1 MIERLFISPGHN
13 YFGHHGKPAD
23 QHPLV
28 EVAEI
33 ECVARRGIRGDR
45 FLDYKDN
52 YQGQITFFAWE
63 VYEDLCRQFG
73 VKEESPGVLRRNAV
87 TRGLNL
93 KALIGQEFK
102 LQGVTFAGVA
112 ECKPC
117 YWMNQA
123 FAPGAEA
130 AMQGRGG
137 LRARILTS
145 GWLAAGVESAGKN
158 LAISVERQRAM
169 IEVDGK
175 PLHPDVTL
183 GRTYRDWSS

>member
-23 QHPLV
+23 QHALI

-33 ECVARRGIRGDR
+33 ECVAGRGIRGDR
-45 FLDYKDN
+45 SFDYKDN

-63 VYEDLCRQFG
+63 VYVDLCRQFS
-73 VKEESPGVLRRNAV
+73 VKEESPGVFRRNAV

-93 KALIGQEFK
+93 NALIGQEFE
-102 LQGVTFAGVA
+102 LQGVAFAGTA

-123 FAPGAEA
+123 FASGAEA

-145 GWLAAGVESAGKN
+145 GWLSAGLESAGEN

-175 PLHPDVTL
+175 PLHPDVTR
-183 GRTYRDWSS
+183 GRTYRDWS

>member
-13 YFGHHGKPAD
+13 YFGHYGKPAD
-23 QHPLV
+23 EHPLV

-33 ECVARRGIRGDR
+33 ECVAGRGIRGDR
-45 FLDYKDN
+45 FSDHKDN
-52 YQGQITFFAWE
+52 YQGQITFFARE

-73 VKEESPGVLRRNAV
+73 VRVESPGVLRRNAV

-93 KALIGQEFK
+93 NALSGQEFE

-112 ECKPC
+112 KCKPC

-123 FAPGAEA
+123 FALGAEA

-145 GWLAAGVESAGKN
+145 GWLTAGVESARRN
-158 LAISVERQRAM
+158 RANAVERQRAT
-169 IEVDGK
+169 IEVHGK
-175 PLHPDVTL
+175 PLHADVTL
-183 GRTYRDWSS
+183 GLTCRDWSS